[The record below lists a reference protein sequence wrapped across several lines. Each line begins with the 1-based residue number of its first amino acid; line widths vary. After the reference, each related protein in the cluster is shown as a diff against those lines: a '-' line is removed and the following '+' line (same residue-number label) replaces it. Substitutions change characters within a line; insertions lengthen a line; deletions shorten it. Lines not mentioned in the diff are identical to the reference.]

1 MRISW
6 HVCSLLLTDV
16 FENFR
21 NMCLEIYELDTVRF
35 WLTWQVA
42 LKKAKVRLDL
52 LTDIDMS
59 LMIEK
64 RYQRMNI
71 WRYYRHAKSN
81 NKSMKY
87 FIKNKESSYLKYW
100 DVNDMHGW
108 AMSQKIPVND
118 FKCVEDIS
126 EFDKFFIKSHN
137 EKSDERYFLETDIQ
151 YHENS
156 PNLRNDQP
164 FSPEI
169 A

>member
-1 MRISW
+1 
-6 HVCSLLLTDV
+6 
-16 FENFR
+16 
-21 NMCLEIYELDTVRF
+21 
-35 WLTWQVA
+35 
-42 LKKAKVRLDL
+42 
-52 LTDIDMS
+52 
-59 LMIEK
+59 
-64 RYQRMNI
+64 
-71 WRYYRHAKSN
+71 
-81 NKSMKY
+81 MKY

-137 EKSDERYFLETDIQ
+137 EKSDERYFLEIDIQ

-164 FSPEI
+164 FSSEI